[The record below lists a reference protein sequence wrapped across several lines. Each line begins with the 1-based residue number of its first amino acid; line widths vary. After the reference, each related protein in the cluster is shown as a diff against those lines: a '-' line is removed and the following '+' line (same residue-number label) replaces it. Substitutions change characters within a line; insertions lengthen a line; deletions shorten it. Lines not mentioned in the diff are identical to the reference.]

1 MRLRVVGTAATL
13 LAVVPGVSLALGL
26 GDIQLK
32 STLNAP
38 LDAEIELIA
47 TAEELRSLQ
56 AQLATREAF
65 SRYGLDYPSFLAG
78 VQVRAVALP
87 DGRNVIRL
95 TSTVAMTEPFA
106 TVLVEASW
114 ARGRIQREYT
124 LLFDPPAFAPVQSA
138 PAPVAAPSGGTGA
151 RSGTVTRPVP
161 PPPVAAQPAAPA
173 PAAAAPA
180 SGEYQVRS
188 GDSLS
193 SIAQRNYGNDVD
205 RGMIAIYRNNPD
217 AFGGNINRLRAG
229 SVLRLPDNSALAGI
243 DRAEAAGEVR
253 RQAAAWSSASPA
265 PAAGTP
271 ADAARLRLVPPGG
284 ASASPGAGTGGG
296 DSQALRDRVA
306 QLESE
311 LAESR
316 RLLEL
321 RNADLARL
329 QGAAAAAT
337 TPPAAVATP
346 PAAAPAAP
354 AAAAPVD
361 DTAPAATPPVATEP
375 AAEPAAP
382 VEEAKP
388 ATPPP
393 AVVPPAAVE
402 PTLIDRLKELWFIP
416 VGLLVL
422 LLGAVFGLRAA
433 RRRRE
438 EAESFSP
445 FAVTPVEPSF
455 SRDPSADTLPLRK
468 PGGDSRDP
476 SILVE
481 ETGSNPTLNA
491 RKDTRT
497 VIDLDEGGD
506 SASSMSVPTLDASG
520 SFDQGDPLAEA
531 DFHMAYGLYDQA
543 ADLVKLAIEREP
555 GRRDLKMKLLEVFF
569 VWGNKDQFLQ
579 TARELAETR
588 DAAAPGEWEK
598 VIIMGKQIAPE
609 DALFSQSYAGGAGA
623 AVDLNL
629 EGGQNLVDFDL
640 PGDSGASLSP
650 LGDAPAAAPGSE
662 FAGLDF
668 LLDDPGRGEEL
679 ARTATTRQMVQPGLG
694 DDLPTQRIDLE
705 GPTVE
710 QPTPE
715 FGDIL
720 SEKLGAHGAQRGS
733 TDQTAELAI
742 DDLGLDLGR
751 LEATGTNLL
760 DDSRLVRALESSEPV
775 SDPDSSYAPT
785 MVAGFD
791 EATRNLLA
799 SAGAASNA
807 DQPTELLPLTDLMD
821 LDSGSTSRVQALDL
835 NLDMDSNAETGTRA
849 APDFGLDLDVGLPE
863 QPDSGYQATQRIDPD
878 KFDYSEATHR
888 DLEPV
893 TMSEVGTKLDLARAY
908 MDMGDPDGARSILGE
923 VLQEGSDAQ
932 RQEAQR
938 LLDSIPG

>member
-1 MRLRVVGTAATL
+1 MRLRVVSTAATL

-65 SRYGLDYPSFLAG
+65 SRYGLDYPSFLSS

-87 DGRNVIRL
+87 DGRSVIRL
-95 TSTVAMTEPFA
+95 TSVTAMTEPFA
-106 TVLVEASW
+106 TLLVEASW

-138 PAPVAAPSGGTGA
+138 PAPVAAPAAGTGA
-151 RSGTVTRPVP
+151 RSGTVTR
-161 PPPVAAQPAAPA
+161 AAPA
-173 PAAAAPA
+173 PAPASAAAPA
-180 SGEYQVRS
+180 PSPAAAQVPARAAAGGGEYQVRS

-193 SIAQRNYGNDVD
+193 SIAQREYGAGDVD
-205 RGMIAIYRNNPD
+205 RGMIAIYRTNPA
-217 AFGGNINRLRAG
+217 AFSGNINRLRAG
-229 SVLRLPDNSALAGI
+229 SVLRLPENTALAAI

-253 RQAAAWSSASPA
+253 RQAAAWSAAA
-265 PAAGTP
+265 PVAAAATP
-271 ADAARLRLVPPGG
+271 AEDARLRLVPPGG
-284 ASASPGAGTGGG
+284 ASAAPGPGTGG
-296 DSQALRDRVA
+296 DSQALRDRVS
-306 QLESE
+306 QLEGE

-316 RLLEL
+316 RLLDL
-321 RNADLARL
+321 RSAELARL
-329 QGAAAAAT
+329 QGAATAAPVPAPVPAP
-337 TPPAAVATP
+337 PPAATGGDVSIDDVAPAPAP
-346 PAAAPAAP
+346 PVVTEPAAP
-354 AAAAPVD
+354 A
-361 DTAPAATPPVATEP
+361 PAPVAT
-375 AAEPAAP
+375 AP
-382 VEEAKP
+382 VAP
-388 ATPPP
+388 A
-393 AVVPPAAVE
+393 E

-422 LLGAVFGLRAA
+422 LGAVLVALRAA

-438 EAESFSP
+438 DADTFAP

-455 SRDPSADTLPLRK
+455 PRDPSVDTLPLRK

-476 SILVE
+476 SIVVE
-481 ETGSNPTLNA
+481 ETDASTVNT
-491 RKDTRT
+491 RRDTRT
-497 VIDLDEGGD
+497 VVDLDEGTD
-506 SASSMSVPTLDASG
+506 AASSMSVPTLDASG

-555 GRRDLKMKLLEVFF
+555 ARRDLKLKLLEVFF
-569 VWGNKDQFLQ
+569 VWGNKDHFLQ

-609 DALFSQSYAGGAGA
+609 DALFNQSYAGGSGG

-640 PGDSGASLSP
+640 PGDSSVALTP
-650 LGDAPAAAPGSE
+650 LGDENAAPGSE
-662 FAGLDF
+662 FASLDF
-668 LLDDPGRGEEL
+668 LLDDPGRGDEL
-679 ARTATTRQMVQPGLG
+679 ARTATTRQMLQPGMG
-694 DDLPTQRIDLE
+694 DDLPTQRIDLDA
-705 GPTVE
+705 PTVE
-710 QPTPE
+710 QPSPE
-715 FGDIL
+715 FSDML
-720 SEKLGAHGAQRGS
+720 SDKLGAHGAQRFA

-751 LEATGTNLL
+751 LEATGSSLL

-791 EATRNLLA
+791 DATRRMLA
-799 SAGAASNA
+799 SAQTGHSA
-807 DQPTELLPLTDLMD
+807 DQPTELLPLADLMD
-821 LDSGSTSRVQALDL
+821 LDSGDTSRLQALDL
-835 NLDMDSNAETGTRA
+835 NLDMDSNADTGTHS
-849 APDFGLDLDVGLPE
+849 APDFGLDLDVGAPE
-863 QPDSGYQATQRIDPD
+863 QPDTGYQATQRIDPERLD
-878 KFDYSEATHR
+878 PSEATHR

-923 VLQEGSDAQ
+923 VLQEGSEAQ